1 MNLLTTLRGLS
12 PRARL
17 LAALG
22 VVAVVAAVVLAVT
35 LGGSDGSP
43 SSNAGATTS
52 AAGGSGASA
61 SASDGSGS
69 GSATSSSAAATPGD
83 PNQPPPSLPAVAL
96 DGTADAGDGV
106 SARLTAID
114 AIQGEAGG
122 PGQVAGPALRVTVR
136 ILNGSSAD
144 ISLDGVA
151 VNLAYGADNTPGS
164 PIQDSSAAPFTGSLP
179 AGDEAEAVYV
189 FSVPEDSRDV
199 VTVEVGYQPGAP
211 LMIFSGAVD

>member
-1 MNLLTTLRGLS
+1 MNLLTRLRGLS
-12 PRARL
+12 MRGRV

-22 VVAVVAAVVLAVT
+22 VVAVVVAVVLVVT

-43 SSNAGATTS
+43 SSDAGATTS
-52 AAGGSGASA
+52 GSGGSAASA
-61 SASDGSGS
+61 SATASSS
-69 GSATSSSAAATPGD
+69 ASATSSAASPTPGD
-83 PNQPPPSLPAVAL
+83 ANQPPPSLPAVAL
-96 DGTADAGDGV
+96 NATADAGDGV
-106 SARLTAID
+106 SARLASID

-136 ILNGSSAD
+136 ILNGSGAD

-164 PIQDSSAAPFTGSLP
+164 PIQDSSAAPFSGSLP

-211 LMIFSGAVD
+211 LMIFSGPVD